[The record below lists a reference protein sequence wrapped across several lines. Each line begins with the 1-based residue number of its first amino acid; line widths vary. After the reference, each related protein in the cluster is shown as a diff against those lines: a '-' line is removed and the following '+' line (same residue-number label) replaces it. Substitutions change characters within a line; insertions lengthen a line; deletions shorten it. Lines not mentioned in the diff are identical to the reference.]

1 MILGFLYYHGLIVE
15 RDKDKAKQYYEQ
27 ATKNNDIRGAFLLY
41 WFDTD
46 KINYLFNSLDK
57 NFYPNAI
64 NALGFEFRF
73 QDIIKQKLKFLL
85 YQIAANKGSTFGK
98 FNTGIQYE
106 DGKVTKKDLDL
117 AAYWY
122 S

>member
-1 MILGFLYYHGLIVE
+1 MAGNPQGC
-15 RDKDKAKQYYEQ
+15 
-27 ATKNNDIRGAFLLY
+27 FLLY

-46 KINYLFNSLDK
+46 KIDYLFKSLDK
-57 NFYPNAI
+57 NFYPNAL

-73 QDIIKQKLKFLL
+73 QDLIKQKLKLLL
-85 YQIAANKGSTFGK
+85 YQLAANKGSTFGK

-106 DGKVTKKDLDL
+106 DGKVTCKDLDL

-122 S
+122 KEALEDGYLEAKE